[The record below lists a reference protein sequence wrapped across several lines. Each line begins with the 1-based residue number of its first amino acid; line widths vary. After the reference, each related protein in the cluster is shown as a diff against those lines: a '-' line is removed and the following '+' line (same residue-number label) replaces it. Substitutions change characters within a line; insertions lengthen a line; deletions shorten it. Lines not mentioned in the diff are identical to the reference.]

1 MEKKSKIII
10 LILAVLVICG
20 VAAHLF
26 LTPSTVETVGSK
38 NITDMV
44 GRTVQMPAS
53 VGNVVATSPPMTTVI
68 YMIAPEK
75 LTAVNFQWT
84 DDELKYIPS
93 QYASLPVVGGWYGTQ
108 DGSYE
113 EFIASEPDM
122 VIESI
127 DEGGD
132 GDLATV
138 QERQN
143 KFGEIP
149 VVAVNDTTDVEKVD
163 GSITFIGDVLG
174 AQDNA
179 KKLTDFNDKYLN
191 IVHQKS
197 GQITDKKTVYYAQGN
212 DGLQTNPSNS
222 THGQLIDLVGGE
234 NVANSL
240 AQGNTTSGI
249 QVSMEQ
255 IIKWNPDVIITT
267 NPDFYGKV
275 YERAVRSY
283 TL

>member
-1 MEKKSKIII
+1 M
-10 LILAVLVICG
+10 
-20 VAAHLF
+20 
-26 LTPSTVETVGSK
+26 
-38 NITDMV
+38 
-44 GRTVQMPAS
+44 R
-53 VGNVVATSPPMTTVI
+53 
-68 YMIAPEK
+68 
-75 LTAVNFQWT
+75 
-84 DDELKYIPS
+84 
-93 QYASLPVVGGWYGTQ
+93 
-108 DGSYE
+108 
-113 EFIASEPDM
+113 
-122 VIESI
+122 
-127 DEGGD
+127 GGD

-163 GSITFIGDVLG
+163 GSITFMGTWRCLG

-255 IIKWNPDVIITT
+255 IIKWNPDVIITQ
-267 NPDFYGKV
+267 
-275 YERAVRSY
+275 S
-283 TL
+283 